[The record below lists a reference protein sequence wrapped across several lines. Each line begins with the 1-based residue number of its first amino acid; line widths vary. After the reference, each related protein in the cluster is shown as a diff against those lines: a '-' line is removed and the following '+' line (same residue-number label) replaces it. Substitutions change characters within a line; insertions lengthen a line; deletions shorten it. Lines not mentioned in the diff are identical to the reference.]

1 MGLNFRYVMLI
12 KQADE
17 PRLLTHL
24 LQVGSIQQLPEPFG
38 TCLTLTFPL
47 DDTLLWYLQGSIY
60 GAYSAYAAN
69 RKTKFF
75 LNKNEHRDHFPT
87 DTSGRVGCIYLE
99 SKQLEASGYSFFSF
113 DAATSAMSRL
123 FQHSLSIRN
132 WFLDLSSVLQ
142 AEATFLDL
150 EEEGYEFM
158 YRQGQPIVAT
168 LTQNMEVKIAA
179 EIDQQ
184 AVVAI
189 CRDYD
194 NLFLL

>member
-1 MGLNFRYVMLI
+1 MGLNFRYVMLV

-17 PRLLTHL
+17 QRLLAHI
-24 LQVGSIQQLPEPFG
+24 LQAGSIQQLPEPFG
-38 TCLTLTFPL
+38 TCLTLTFHL
-47 DDTLLWYLQGSIY
+47 DDALLWYLQGSIY
-60 GAYSAYAAN
+60 GAYNAYTDN
-69 RKTKFF
+69 RKPKFF
-75 LNKNEHRDHFPT
+75 LNKSEYRDHFPT

-99 SKQLEASGYSFFSF
+99 SKQIEASDYSFFSF

-132 WFLDLSSVLQ
+132 WFLNLSSMLQ

-150 EEEGYEFM
+150 ESEGYEFI

-168 LTQNMEVKIAA
+168 LTQDLEVKIAA
-179 EIDQQ
+179 EMDQQ